1 MGFYL
6 EFLQVHLN
14 RTIGYLPDA
23 YVETGVIP
31 DGSKT
36 IEKLPPPATPNQ
48 G

>member
-6 EFLQVHLN
+6 ERLQIHLG
-14 RTIGYLPDA
+14 RTVGYLPGA
-23 YVETGVIP
+23 GVETGVIP

-36 IEKLPPPATPNQ
+36 IEKLPPPATLNR